1 LSRKS
6 LELSPA
12 ERALRER
19 FEATY
24 TTGQSPV
31 MRAGERSVCGCD
43 YGATGWTTVEEAH
56 RIGALLALGPG
67 VRLLD
72 IGAGAGWPAL
82 YLAKTSGCSVTLTD
96 LPISGLRIAAER
108 AIADRLLGTC
118 WVAIADGAVLP
129 FRAATFDAV
138 SHSDVLCCL
147 PRKRAVLA
155 DCRRVIRAGGRM
167 VFSVIVV
174 APNLAPAAYVRAVA
188 NGPDFIE
195 AKPDYPILL
204 RETGWTIAERHDL
217 TPDYAAICRRQLRVD
232 ASEKDALTTLLGATA
247 FAERQASWLDQ
258 LACVNEGLLRR
269 ELFLATA

>member
-1 LSRKS
+1 MAAGLIARDRRLSRKS

-72 IGAGAGWPAL
+72 IGAGAGWPAH
-82 YLAKTSGCSVTLTD
+82 YLAKTSGCSVILTD

-108 AIADRLLGTC
+108 AMLTARLSRGRL
-118 WVAIADGAVLP
+118 WVAVSVSGLEKRGLSAGLGMWFGVSILTLP
-129 FRAATFDAV
+129 IIF
-138 SHSDVLCCL
+138 L
-147 PRKRAVLA
+147 
-155 DCRRVIRAGGRM
+155 VIWSGQ
-167 VFSVIVV
+167 FVV
-174 APNLAPAAYVRAVA
+174 
-188 NGPDFIE
+188 G
-195 AKPDYPILL
+195 
-204 RETGWTIAERHDL
+204 
-217 TPDYAAICRRQLRVD
+217 
-232 ASEKDALTTLLGATA
+232 
-247 FAERQASWLDQ
+247 
-258 LACVNEGLLRR
+258 
-269 ELFLATA
+269 

>member
-1 LSRKS
+1 MAQLRRMVSDRLRTLPENSHASCGVSCAPSKHTIS
-6 LELSPA
+6 HLASPA
-12 ERALRER
+12 ILERVVAGISANRRESYLKEIDALARYDAELDLT
-19 FEATY
+19 ALQVPTL
-24 TTGQSPV
+24 V
-31 MRAGERSVCGCD
+31 IIGEDDRS
-43 YGATGWTTVEEAH
+43 
-56 RIGALLALGPG
+56 
-67 VRLLD
+67 
-72 IGAGAGWPAL
+72 
-82 YLAKTSGCSVTLTD
+82 
-96 LPISGLRIAAER
+96 
-108 AIADRLLGTC
+108 
-118 WVAIADGAVLP
+118 VLP

-167 VFSVIVV
+167 VFSFIVV